1 MPGGSLEICCASV
14 ARASGRGVGS
24 GSTHHHLAVTLAA
37 STPLETA
44 PAVLEIGMV
53 LLLAV
58 AAGWLARRFGL
69 PAVLGYLGVG
79 LLVSPFTPGYVADR
93 GQLQVL
99 ADVGVVLLLFEV
111 GIEVNPLRLGREH
124 RAVLLAATAQVL
136 ITTLATGGVA
146 LLLGVSFAGSAL
158 IGLSIA
164 LSSSVVVVNITRS
177 RRRTTNAATE
187 AALLSWSVMQD
198 MTGVAFALVLL
209 ASVGLA
215 DRPPA
220 TAAAVILAFIVL
232 VALAAWAL
240 PRLLNRL
247 HHEHDL
253 FLLLSVGSG
262 LALAGLGARYF
273 GVPLALAAFVAGL
286 AVGESPAAA
295 EARRRILPFR
305 DLFAVLFFVSLGSL
319 VDPSAMLAALP
330 WLAFLLGAVALA
342 KVVPILLLARLARI
356 RDVRPWQMAIGLGQI
371 GEFSFVLA
379 SIVLG
384 RALIPAS
391 LYSAVLV
398 AVVLTIAISTTLVK
412 LGHAPAPAPVATS
425 G

>member
-1 MPGGSLEICCASV
+1 MI
-14 ARASGRGVGS
+14 
-24 GSTHHHLAVTLAA
+24 
-37 STPLETA
+37 
-44 PAVLEIGMV
+44 

-58 AAGWLARRFGL
+58 GAGWVARRAGL
-69 PAVLGYLGVG
+69 PAVLGYLGAG
-79 LLVSPFTPGYVADR
+79 LVVSPFTPGYVADR
-93 GQLQVL
+93 NQLQIL

-124 RAVLLAATAQVL
+124 RAVLWAAPAQVV
-136 ITTLATGGVA
+136 ITSLVTGGVA
-146 LLLGVSFAGSAL
+146 FLLGVSLAGAAL

-177 RRRTTNAATE
+177 RRRTTNPATE

-209 ASVGLA
+209 ASFGLA
-215 DRPPA
+215 DRPPGE
-220 TAAAVILAFIVL
+220 AAAFIVAFVVL
-232 VALAAWAL
+232 VAASAWLL
-240 PRLLNRL
+240 PRLLGRL
-247 HHEHDL
+247 HSEHDL

-319 VDPSAMLAALP
+319 IDPSAIPRALP
-330 WLAFLLGAVALA
+330 WLAFLLGAVAIA
-342 KVVPILLLARLARI
+342 KLIPVLLLSRLARI
-356 RDVRPWQMAIGLGQI
+356 PEVRPWQMALGLGQV

-379 SIVLG
+379 SIVVG
-384 RALIPAS
+384 RALIPPE
-391 LYSAVLV
+391 LYSAVLA
-398 AVVLTIAISTTLVK
+398 AVVVTIVISTTLVR
-412 LGHAPAPAPVATS
+412 LGRRPVGAAAPA
-425 G
+425 GG

>member
-1 MPGGSLEICCASV
+1 V
-14 ARASGRGVGS
+14 F
-24 GSTHHHLAVTLAA
+24 
-37 STPLETA
+37 
-44 PAVLEIGMV
+44 EIGII

-58 AAGWLARRFGL
+58 GAGWLARRLGL
-69 PAVLGYLGVG
+69 PAVLGYLGAG
-79 LLVSPFTPGYVADR
+79 LIVSPFTPGYVADR
-93 GQLQVL
+93 NQLQVL

-124 RAVLLAATAQVL
+124 RAVLWAAPAQVVITSVATA
-136 ITTLATGGVA
+136 GVA
-146 LLLGVSFAGSAL
+146 FLLGVSLAGAAL
-158 IGLSIA
+158 IGLCIA

-177 RRRTTNAATE
+177 RRRTTNPATE

-209 ASVGLA
+209 ASFGLA
-215 DRPPA
+215 DRPPGE
-220 TAAAVILAFIVL
+220 AAAFIVAFVVL
-232 VALAAWAL
+232 VAAAAWML
-240 PRLLNRL
+240 PRLLGRL
-247 HHEHDL
+247 HTEHDL

-262 LALAGLGARYF
+262 LALAGLGARFF

-319 VDPSAMLAALP
+319 IDPSAIPGALP
-330 WLAFLLGAVALA
+330 WLAFLLGAVLIA
-342 KVVPILLLARLARI
+342 KLIPVLLLSRLARI
-356 RDVRPWQMAIGLGQI
+356 PEVRPWQMALGLGQV

-379 SIVLG
+379 SIVVG
-384 RALIPAS
+384 RALIPPE
-391 LYSAVLV
+391 LYSAVL
-398 AVVLTIAISTTLVK
+398 ASVVVTIVISATLVR
-412 LGHAPAPAPVATS
+412 LGRRPVGTTVPSA

>member
-1 MPGGSLEICCASV
+1 M
-14 ARASGRGVGS
+14 
-24 GSTHHHLAVTLAA
+24 LAA
-37 STPLETA
+37 LTPLESA
-44 PAVLEIGMV
+44 PAVLEIGTV

-58 AAGWLARRFGL
+58 GAGWLARRVGL
-69 PAVLGYLGVG
+69 PAVLGYLAVG
-79 LLVSPFTPGYVADR
+79 LVVSPFTPGYAADR

-124 RAVLLAATAQVL
+124 RAVLLAAPAQVA

-146 LLLGVSFAGSAL
+146 LLLGVSFGGAAL

-177 RRRTTNAATE
+177 RRRTTSPATAAT
-187 AALLSWSVMQD
+187 LLSWSVMQD
-198 MTGVAFALVLL
+198 MSGVAFALILL
-209 ASVGLA
+209 AGMGLA
-215 DRPPA
+215 DRPPLV
-220 TAAAVILAFIVL
+220 AAAFILAFIAL
-232 VALAAWAL
+232 VAVSAWAL
-240 PRLLNRL
+240 PRLLGRL
-247 HHEHDL
+247 HGEHDL

-262 LALAGLGARYF
+262 LALAGVGARFF

-319 VDPSAMLAALP
+319 IDPTAILGALP
-330 WLAFLLGAVALA
+330 WLAFLIGAVVIA
-342 KVVPILLLARLARI
+342 KVLVVFALSRLARI
-356 RDVRPWQMAIGLGQI
+356 PDVPPWQLAIGLGQI

-384 RALIPAS
+384 RALIPPE
-391 LYSAVLV
+391 LYNAVLI
-398 AVVLTIAISTTLVK
+398 AVVLTIALSTTLVR
-412 LGHAPAPAPVATS
+412 LGHRPVQAAPLAT

>member
-1 MPGGSLEICCASV
+1 LTVLLDAF
-14 ARASGRGVGS
+14 A
-24 GSTHHHLAVTLAA
+24 
-37 STPLETA
+37 PLETA
-44 PAVLEIGMV
+44 PAVFEIGMV

-58 AAGWLARRFGL
+58 GAGWIARRLGL
-69 PAVLGYLGVG
+69 PAVLGYLAAG
-79 LLVSPFTPGYVADR
+79 LIVSPFTPGYVADR
-93 GQLQVL
+93 NQLQVL

-124 RAVLLAATAQVL
+124 RSVLWAAPAQVV
-136 ITTLATGGVA
+136 ITTLAAGGGA
-146 LLLGVSFAGSAL
+146 YLLGVSLAGSAL

-164 LSSSVVVVNITRS
+164 ISSSVVVVNITRS
-177 RRRTTNAATE
+177 RRRTTNPATE

-209 ASVGLA
+209 AGLGLA

-220 TAAAVILAFIVL
+220 TAAVFILAFVAL
-232 VALAAWAL
+232 VAAAAWVL
-240 PRLLNRL
+240 PRMLGRL
-247 HHEHDL
+247 HSEHDL

-262 LALAGLGARYF
+262 LALAGLGARFF

-319 VDPSAMLAALP
+319 IDPSAVPGALP
-330 WLAFLLGAVALA
+330 WLAFLLGAVAFA
-342 KVVPILLLARLARI
+342 KLVPVLLVSRLARI
-356 RDVRPWQMAIGLGQI
+356 PDVRHWQMAVGLGQI

-384 RALIPAS
+384 RALIPPT
-391 LYSAVLV
+391 LYSALLA
-398 AVVLTIAISTTLVK
+398 AVVVTIVISTTLVK
-412 LGHAPAPAPVATS
+412 VGRRPVPAPATAA